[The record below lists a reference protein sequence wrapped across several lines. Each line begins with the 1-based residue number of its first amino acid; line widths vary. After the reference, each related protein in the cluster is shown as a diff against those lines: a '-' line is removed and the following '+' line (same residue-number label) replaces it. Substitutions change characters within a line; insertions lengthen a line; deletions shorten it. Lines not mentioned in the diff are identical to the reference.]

1 MKALDRSQ
9 GSVDPRAEPGD
20 SGALPGSR
28 SQPRARLLDRR
39 VASLLATTG
48 LVLALALLPPAARS
62 AAQQDPLAGRFGGP
76 FSLVAQDGRRITERD
91 FAGRFVLI
99 TFGYTHCPDVCP
111 TDLVAMAQA
120 LDALGEAGGRVQ
132 PVFVT
137 VDPARDTPA
146 VLAAYVASFH
156 PRLLGL
162 SGAEAE
168 VAAAAKAWKV
178 HRRKVLTSPG
188 STEDYLVDHGSL
200 IYLMGPDGG
209 FLTLF
214 PANTPGETMAAA
226 MRKYLE

>member
-1 MKALDRSQ
+1 VTA
-9 GSVDPRAEPGD
+9 DPRRPG
-20 SGALPGSR
+20 
-28 SQPRARLLDRR
+28 RR
-39 VASLLATTG
+39 VAALLAVAVAWG
-48 LVLALALLPPAARS
+48 AWGFALLAHSPLPAS
-62 AAQQDPLAGRFGGP
+62 AQEDPLAGRFGGP
-76 FSLVAQDGRRITERD
+76 FSLVAQDGRRVTERD
-91 FAGRFVLI
+91 FAGRFVLV

-120 LDALGEAGGRVQ
+120 LDAVGESGERIQ

-146 VLAAYVASFH
+146 LLKEYVASFH

-162 SGAEAE
+162 SGSEAE

-178 HRRKVLTSPG
+178 HRRKVLTAPG
-188 STEDYLVDHGSL
+188 SADDYLVDHGSL
-200 IYLMGPDGG
+200 IYLMGPDGR

-226 MRKYLE
+226 IRKYLG